1 MTDIFVA
8 CIVTYNPDLN
18 RLMENVDS
26 ICPQVSRVIIV
37 DNGSDNYEE
46 LSGRLLHYKSVILH
60 ASKVNRGIAWALN
73 KGFSIAEGEHAT
85 WVLTLDQ
92 DSVCPTDM
100 ISDYKNYLAKLHKH
114 TLAEKVSRIGIL
126 CPTIVDRN
134 VGVLTTEE
142 SHTDP
147 VKKCITSGAL
157 TSYYAWKAIGGFD
170 EKMFIDGVDFEFCE
184 RLIQQNYYIIR
195 VAGITLLHELGQM
208 TTKKLL
214 FKTIQLKNHNAFRKY
229 YIVRNRFYVARKHKK
244 TLSVAKAYMSAIKTA
259 FIVLFFEDHKKEKL
273 SAIRKGI
280 ADSRNM

>member
-1 MTDIFVA
+1 MTDTFVA
-8 CIVTYNPDLN
+8 CIITYNPNLN
-18 RLMENVDS
+18 RLIENIDS

-37 DNGSDNYEE
+37 DNGSDNFEE

-60 ASKVNRGIAWALN
+60 ASKVNRGIARALN

-92 DSVCPTDM
+92 DSVCPPYM
-100 ISDYKNYLAKLHKH
+100 ISNYKNYLAKLHKH
-114 TLAEKVSRIGIL
+114 TPAEKVSRIGIL

-134 VGVLTTEE
+134 IGVIAAEE
-142 SHTDP
+142 SHTGP

-157 TSYYAWKAIGGFD
+157 TSYSAWKAIGGFD

-184 RLIQQNYYIIR
+184 RLIQHNYYIIR
-195 VAGITLLHELGQM
+195 VADIALLHELGQM
-208 TTKKLL
+208 TTKRILC
-214 FKTIQLKNHNAFRKY
+214 KTIQVKNHPAFRKY
-229 YIVRNRFYVARKHKK
+229 YIVRNRLYVARKHKK
-244 TLSVAKAYMSAIKTA
+244 PFSVTRAYMSAIKTA